1 MDFIRGAITN
11 TRVSQKNG
19 PSIFKNISWKS
30 GLVHS
35 FEEFLSKLFIKNQIE
50 KCDLPNCFMC
60 IMMKGPFFWGIS
72 LQNILLKL
80 RMGHS
85 FEEKNDGPFFWD
97 TLVYRID
104 SSYHYEINR
113 FICNDEYGRPEDR
126 PSNYQ
131 VIIYSKSPHY
141 IINLAV
147 GLTGRTNFELYY
159 DALIAFEQ

>member
-1 MDFIRGAITN
+1 MRDGIFLWEMVLWDLDFMRFGFM
-11 TRVSQKNG
+11 RVG
-19 PSIFKNISWKS
+19 THPL
-30 GLVHS
+30 GHS

-97 TLVYRID
+97 TLVSNSI
-104 SSYHYEINR
+104 SSISSTV
-113 FICNDEYGRPEDR
+113 GRP
-126 PSNYQ
+126 
-131 VIIYSKSPHY
+131 
-141 IINLAV
+141 
-147 GLTGRTNFELYY
+147 
-159 DALIAFEQ
+159 LI

>member
-1 MDFIRGAITN
+1 M
-11 TRVSQKNG
+11 SQKNG

-85 FEEKNDGPFFWD
+85 FEEKNDRPFFWD
-97 TLVYRID
+97 NLLLLTLHMPMFITQTFYFNNVIYVLLFYSNKIYRREVMITLTLILHTSRALEFSLGTGFFQFHFIAKYRI
-104 SSYHYEINR
+104 
-113 FICNDEYGRPEDR
+113 
-126 PSNYQ
+126 
-131 VIIYSKSPHY
+131 
-141 IINLAV
+141 
-147 GLTGRTNFELYY
+147 
-159 DALIAFEQ
+159 